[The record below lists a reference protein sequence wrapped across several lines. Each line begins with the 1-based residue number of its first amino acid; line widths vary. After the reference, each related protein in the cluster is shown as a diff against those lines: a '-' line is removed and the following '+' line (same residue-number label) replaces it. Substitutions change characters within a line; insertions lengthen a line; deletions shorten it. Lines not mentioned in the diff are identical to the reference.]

1 MTRMQ
6 KQRLRILIKLLVLA
20 PLLAG
25 PHWLDA
31 HLCLPG
37 SELCP
42 GAMGGHFFKQL
53 PWLVAVVVGGAA
65 GTEQLPPLPT
75 LASSGDRQREPLL
88 ASPELGLHLER
99 VLCRPAP
106 VQPRRSWTWAVG
118 GREEGR
124 PPPRLAAH
132 KPFHPPSGSRLPFP
146 PAQPC
151 CNCIPGIAL
160 RGPPLPLGPSCGG
173 GWETHTAGT
182 RCFGQTYPRL
192 T

>member
-1 MTRMQ
+1 MPEDSYQASCPRSPPRWTPLVGRPSLPSW
-6 KQRLRILIKLLVLA
+6 LRTLPWSYGWTFLQTIALA
-20 PLLAG
+20 RGCGRGRGCWHRAAAPSPYTCLFWGQAETLLAG
-25 PHWLDA
+25 
-31 HLCLPG
+31 
-37 SELCP
+37 
-42 GAMGGHFFKQL
+42 
-53 PWLVAVVVGGAA
+53 
-65 GTEQLPPLPT
+65 
-75 LASSGDRQREPLL
+75 
-88 ASPELGLHLER
+88 PELGLHLER

>member
-75 LASSGDRQREPLL
+75 LASSGDRQRPCLL
-88 ASPELGLHLER
+88 
-99 VLCRPAP
+99 VL
-106 VQPRRSWTWAVG
+106 SWGCIWKEFCAA
-118 GREEGR
+118 R
-124 PPPRLAAH
+124 PPCSPGGAGPGQWVGEKRGGPLPGWRH
-132 KPFHPPSGSRLPFP
+132 TSPSTHPLGAGCPFP
-146 PAQPC
+146 LPSPA
-151 CNCIPGIAL
+151 A
-160 RGPPLPLGPSCGG
+160 
-173 GWETHTAGT
+173 TA
-182 RCFGQTYPRL
+182 FL
-192 T
+192 A